1 MKVDRIISGGR
12 LINGSGNPWRYQDV
26 LLAGDKIADVVPP
39 GAVSLQGVERLDA
52 DGMFVCPGFIDIQ
65 SHSISSLMRDGR
77 SVSKVTQ
84 GVTTEIMGEIWTP
97 SPVGGCFQD
106 SFAGPVAGEADDA
119 WREQAREWKAFGD
132 WLRTMER
139 AGVSPNVGSF
149 LSGSTLRQ
157 YAKGMSMSPASNAEL
172 EVMKRVMAEAM
183 EDGAFGI
190 SYALIYPPDT
200 YASTSEIIEIAKVA
214 AQHHGIYIT
223 HMRSE
228 SAKILDGLEEAISI
242 GREAGI
248 PVEIYHLKASGRTA
262 WDLMPEVIRRIET
275 TRRSGQDVTA
285 NMYPYEAT
293 GTGFATCLP
302 AWMAEDGNF
311 YAKLEDPSIR
321 RRIRDELEDTTS
333 SYDGQLRSALPPN
346 IMPVGFRLP
355 ENKEYVGM
363 RLDEI
368 SRRRKTDFVDTIC
381 DLLVAEQRQISTIFF
396 KMSPENT
403 ALQLSQPWV
412 SISSDGPGVAPEWA
426 LADGP
431 IHPRAYGTY
440 PRVFRKYVREEGR
453 LTWEEAVRK
462 MTSAVADRLGLRK
475 RGRIEP
481 GYYADLVIFDPETI
495 TDRATFSA
503 PHQLSLGVRD
513 VFVNGTDVV
522 KNGTHTG
529 KTPGRFVRPG

>member
-1 MKVDRIISGGR
+1 MKVDRIIAGGR
-12 LINGSGNPWRYQDV
+12 LINGSGNPWRSQDV

-39 GAVSLQGVERLDA
+39 GSVSLDGVERLDA
-52 DGMFVCPGFIDIQ
+52 TGRFVCPGFIDIQ

-77 SVSKVTQ
+77 SVSKLTQ

-97 SPVGGCFQD
+97 SPIGGQFQD
-106 SFAGPVAGEADDA
+106 SFSGPVAGEADDV
-119 WREQAREWKAFGD
+119 WRQRARDWKAFGD
-132 WLRTMER
+132 WLRTMETT
-139 AGVSPNVGSF
+139 GVSPNVGSF

-157 YAKGMSMSPASNAEL
+157 YAKGMSMTPASDAEL
-172 EVMKRVMAEAM
+172 NVMRKVMAEAM

-200 YASTSEIIEIAKVA
+200 YASTREIIEIAKVV
-214 AQHHGIYIT
+214 AQHEGIYIT

-228 SAKILDGLEEAISI
+228 SAKILDGLEEAISV
-242 GREAGI
+242 GRAAGL
-248 PVEIYHLKASGRTA
+248 PVEIYHLKASGKSA
-262 WDLMPEVIRRIET
+262 WGLMPEVIRRIET
-275 TRRSGQDVTA
+275 SRRSGQDVTA

-302 AWMAEDGNF
+302 AWLAEDGNF
-311 YAKLEDPSIR
+311 FAKLQDSSVR
-321 RRIRDELEDTTS
+321 RRIRNELEDPAS

-355 ENKEYVGM
+355 ENQQYVGM

-368 SRRRKTDFVDTIC
+368 SRRRNTDSVDTIC
-381 DLLVAEQRQISTIFF
+381 DLLAAEQRQVPTIFF

-431 IHPRAYGTY
+431 THPRAYGTY
-440 PRVFRKYVREEGR
+440 PRVFRKYVREEGH

-462 MTSAVADRLGLRK
+462 MTSAVADRLGLRN

-481 GYYADLVIFDPETI
+481 GYYADLVVFDPETI
-495 TDRATFSA
+495 ADRATFAA
-503 PHQLSLGVRD
+503 PHQLSVGVRE
-513 VFVNGTDVV
+513 VFVNGIEVV

>member
-26 LLAGDKIADVVPP
+26 LLAGDKILDVVPP
-39 GAVSLQGVERLDA
+39 GSVSLEGVERLNA
-52 DGMFVCPGFIDIQ
+52 KGMFVCPGFIDIQ

-77 SVSKVTQ
+77 SVSKLTQ

-97 SPVGGCFQD
+97 SPIGGQFQD
-106 SFAGPVAGEADDA
+106 SFSGPVAGEADDV
-119 WREQAREWKAFGD
+119 WRERARDWKAFGD

-139 AGVSPNVGSF
+139 TGVSPNVGSF

-157 YAKGMSMSPASNAEL
+157 YAKGMSMTPASDAEL
-172 EVMKRVMAEAM
+172 NVMRKVMAEAM

-200 YASTSEIIEIAKVA
+200 YASTREIIEIAKVV
-214 AQHHGIYIT
+214 AQHEGIYIT

-228 SAKILDGLEEAISI
+228 SAKILDGLEEAISV
-242 GREAGI
+242 GRAAGL
-248 PVEIYHLKASGRTA
+248 PVEIYHLKASGKSA
-262 WDLMPEVIRRIET
+262 WGLMPEVIRRIET
-275 TRRSGQDVTA
+275 SRRSGQDVTA

-302 AWMAEDGNF
+302 AWLAEDGNF
-311 YAKLEDPSIR
+311 FAKLQDPLVR
-321 RRIRDELEDTTS
+321 RRIRDELEDPAS

-355 ENKEYVGM
+355 ENHQYVGM

-368 SRRRKTDFVDTIC
+368 SRRRNTDSVDTIC
-381 DLLVAEQRQISTIFF
+381 DLLAAEQRQVATIFF

-440 PRVFRKYVREEGR
+440 PRVFRKYVREEGH

-481 GYYADLVIFDPETI
+481 GYYADLVVFDPETI
-495 TDRATFSA
+495 ADRATFAA
-503 PHQLSLGVRD
+503 PHQLSVGVRE
-513 VFVNGTDVV
+513 VFVNGIEVV